1 MAYDYQMLPH
11 SGIRTLQPYVPGK
24 PIDELQQELGITDV
38 IKLASNE
45 NPFGCSP
52 MVLNALSRMSGLKI
66 ASYPAPSIHPI
77 NRKLSQK
84 LGINE
89 DQLTLGNGSD
99 AIFTLLMMTF
109 GLHGNKHILTH
120 DKAFISYNIQAQ
132 TLGIPLIST
141 PLAANWEVDISAISK
156 VCNKDTALIFLANPN
171 NPTGL
176 LIPHERIRQLLEAIP
191 GSCIVVLD
199 EAYYEFVYPAENI
212 PTLTLLSKFPNLVIT
227 RTFSKAYGLAGL
239 RLGYAISSSEISELL
254 KRVQLPFSVNQA
266 AMEAAYVALD
276 DEKFLANTLEMNS
289 IGLQQMRTGL
299 EALNLFALPSF
310 CNFITFDCG
319 MNSVPVYQELL
330 THGIIARPLTPY
342 GLANFLRVSIGQP
355 DHNSRFLEKLA
366 LILSKNRD
374 KQITID
380 I

>member
-1 MAYDYQMLPH
+1 MACDYQMLPH
-11 SGIRTLQPYVPGK
+11 SGIRTLQPYIPGK
-24 PIDELQQELGITDV
+24 PIDELQRELGITDV

-52 MVLNALSRMSGLKI
+52 MVLDALSRMSALKI

-99 AIFTLLMMTF
+99 AIFTLLMLTF

-141 PLAANWEVDISAISK
+141 PLTADWEVDISAMAK
-156 VCNKDTALIFLANPN
+156 ACNEDTALIFLANPN

-176 LIPHERIRQLLEAIP
+176 LIPHERIQQLLEAIP
-191 GSCIVVLD
+191 ASCIVVLD
-199 EAYYEFVYPAENI
+199 EAYYEFVYPSENM

-239 RLGYAISSSEISELL
+239 RLGYAISSSAISELL

-289 IGLQQMRTGL
+289 IGLQQMRAGL
-299 EALNLFALPSF
+299 EALNLFALPSA

-319 MNSVPVYQELL
+319 MNGVPVYQELL

-355 DHNSRFLEKLA
+355 DHNSRFLEKLTHV
-366 LILSKNRD
+366 ISTSRD
-374 KQITID
+374 KQITIG